1 MKIFEGDGIALMII
15 VYKNEALPLNIRI
28 QCAMAASPFER
39 PRLNAIAGRFTLERA
54 DSGGEDAGDALIEAI
69 LRRVQVAE
77 KKYQPPPEITPP
89 EPAPAGTRRGPRRS
103 TASLCNTQQTIDPL
117 LRRNRSERR
126 ASLWQPMGCS
136 MGRINCRRLPT

>member
-1 MKIFEGDGIALMII
+1 
-15 VYKNEALPLNIRI
+15 
-28 QCAMAASPFER
+28 MAASPFER

-89 EPAPAGTRRGPRRS
+89 EPAPARHAPRAPEIDGEFVQHAADYRSATPPQPERAKGEPVATDGLFDGPYQLPAPTDLIPTRAGNGKIRWIPRG
-103 TASLCNTQQTIDPL
+103 
-117 LRRNRSERR
+117 
-126 ASLWQPMGCS
+126 
-136 MGRINCRRLPT
+136 